1 MKGKRTTRSEI
12 AVYCIA
18 LAGVMAYVWLAVNQ

>member
-1 MKGKRTTRSEI
+1 MKGKRSTRAEI

-18 LAGVMAYVWLAVNQ
+18 LAGVLLYLWLLVK